1 MQFVVLGLGSNVSF
15 NGMSSLE
22 ILKSACKDLS
32 NAVSKATF
40 SSVYKTRAMYVENQN
55 DFYNMACSMYVEDSV
70 DPFDFLKFINFIEAK
85 YGRDRSKEIRFGPR
99 SLDIDIEIFGDKII
113 QSPILEIPHP
123 RIKERAFVLIP
134 LLEIFSETADKNL
147 REKYSKYLEELHC
160 KNADKDV
167 EKYCDFWW

>member
-1 MQFVVLGLGSNVSF
+1 MQLLVLGLGSNTSY
-15 NGMSSLE
+15 NGMSSLD

-32 NAVSKATF
+32 NAGEKATF
-40 SSVYKTRAMYVENQN
+40 SSVYTSRAMYVENQN
-55 DFYNMACSMYVEDSV
+55 DFYNMACSMYIEDSV
-70 DPFDFLKFINFIEAK
+70 DPFDFLRYINFIEAK

-113 QSPILEIPHP
+113 DDPILQIPHP

-134 LLEIFSETADKNL
+134 LLEIFSQSADKNL
-147 REKYSKYLEELHC
+147 REKYSKYLEDLHC

-167 EKYCDFWW
+167 EKYCDYWW